1 MAEGEIARTDE
12 AAGSVD
18 ERPVRPTGTWVV
30 AGFLVF
36 AITVIWWLTAAVFQA
51 RS

>member
-1 MAEGEIARTDE
+1 MRPDDVSKPDE
-12 AAGSVD
+12 TSGTLD
-18 ERPVRPTGTWVV
+18 ERPVRPTGTWVI